1 MNVLYENR
9 QAERFLPWNHIRVRH
24 MGIKEAGWADGWMEG
39 LHGWMDVWANNCET
53 MKTRITTST
62 RRMVK

>member
-39 LHGWMDVWANNCET
+39 LING
-53 MKTRITTST
+53 
-62 RRMVK
+62 